1 MKFNIHK
8 KDKNIKVM
16 IFIALCVFLFV
27 TNNFKIDLYTA
38 SVLTGVFLLL
48 VHKLMDNTEYEIVGS
63 TIEINTR
70 KGKNII
76 DIQKIERIEKYNLVY
91 GLAGGQQKSRYYI
104 KYAGNLIKIKSN
116 VKNNEN
122 QNLSEVLNMKYSV
135 AIVEK

>member
-1 MKFNIHK
+1 MKFYIHK